1 MPGARRLGPM
11 ARCLPPVTWHQRRD
25 PGIVGVGADN
35 PAGRIGRVGD
45 GSMGS
50 VMTVTGP
57 IDGSALGVVLP
68 HEHVQLDLRC
78 LFAPPTNPNRAWIV
92 DAAVTPELYPQLLA
106 DPYHCRDNLVL
117 DDAKGAVEELLRFR
131 RQGGVTVVDL
141 SSFPIGPYPLA
152 LRDVSEATGLNIVA
166 GIGFYVQRAHPS
178 WIAEAPWEAVR
189 DAMLRDVE
197 DGLAGTAVKAGMLG
211 ELGTSAPVH
220 PDELKVLRAAAAVQG
235 LHGLAINVH
244 LAIFGAEGLKVVDA
258 LEQAGADLS
267 RVALS
272 HLDEHLDLPYLL
284 ALLKRGVYVE
294 FDTFGSECRFDEE
307 GMREPSDAN
316 RIRALLMLL
325 DRGYGDHLLLSQ
337 DVCTKMHWHRYG
349 GRGYDH
355 VLTRVIPTLTEA
367 GVAEA
372 EVRRL
377 LVDNPARLL
386 AG

>member
-1 MPGARRLGPM
+1 
-11 ARCLPPVTWHQRRD
+11 
-25 PGIVGVGADN
+25 
-35 PAGRIGRVGD
+35 
-45 GSMGS
+45 MGS

-57 IDGSALGVVLP
+57 VERQALGVVLP
-68 HEHVQLDLRC
+68 HEHVQLDLGC
-78 LFAPPTNPNRAWIV
+78 LFTPPVNPQRAWIV
-92 DAAVTPELYPQLLA
+92 DTPVTPDLYPQLLR

-117 DDAKGAVEELLRFR
+117 DDAAAAADELLEFR
-131 RQGGVTVVDL
+131 RRGGATVVDL
-141 SSFPIGPYPLA
+141 SSCPVGPHPLA
-152 LRDVSEATGLNIVA
+152 LRQVSEASGLNIVA
-166 GIGFYVQRAHPS
+166 GTGFYVHRAHPP
-178 WIAEAPWEAVR
+178 WIVDAPWEAVR

-197 DGLAGTAVKAGMLG
+197 EGLAGTDVRAGILG

-220 PDELKVLRAAAAVQG
+220 PDELKVLRAAAAVQR

-244 LAIFGAEGLKVVDA
+244 LAIFGAEGLKVVEA

-284 ALLKRGVYVE
+284 ALLKRGVFVE
-294 FDTFGSECRFDEE
+294 FDTFGSECCFEEE
-307 GMREPSDAN
+307 GTREPSDDN

-325 DRGYGDHLLLSQ
+325 ERGYGDRLLVSQ

-355 VLTRVIPTLTEA
+355 LLTEVMPA
-367 GVAEA
+367 LARCGVSEA
-372 EVRRL
+372 ERL
-377 LVDNPARLL
+377 QLMVDNPARLL